1 MMDELRKAK
10 EALNTV
16 FKKVLRYSC
25 YSVDDRAGQ
34 HPGDVRSD
42 ITSVSFSSLR
52 NETSALKPSLVEMD
66 DEVNTG
72 RLFHIRRKEA
82 ICMAVTETFL

>member
-52 NETSALKPSLVEMD
+52 NEKAALKPD
-66 DEVNTG
+66 PIKIDNDEAVDTG
-72 RLFHIRRKEA
+72 RSFH
-82 ICMAVTETFL
+82 L

>member
-16 FKKVLRYSC
+16 FKKVLRFSYS
-25 YSVDDRAGQ
+25 SDDYRAGQ
-34 HPGDVRSD
+34 LLDDVRSD

-52 NETSALKPSLVEMD
+52 NEKAALKPD
-66 DEVNTG
+66 PIKIDNDEAVDTG
-72 RLFHIRRKEA
+72 RSFH
-82 ICMAVTETFL
+82 L